1 MIRSIRSRE
10 NRIEDPTQSLA
21 LKLQALGGKAEI
33 LHASDYFDRVREV
46 HKHALTLI
54 ENATGIVGLDT
65 EKEKAVIN
73 WAHTW
78 AFAGDYISAATIYD
92 QVINHPYISEEM
104 KPQII
109 MWKVNSLKQ
118 LFMEHGEEEEF
129 LPEETAVLVHELNRL
144 VNNYSKTDPA
154 IEARVQVAEL
164 VKDSTPEMAKQYL
177 GDAVA
182 MYENYIKEPP
192 DEEYPV
198 WAMLKIAEAYIR
210 TEQHDQAKK
219 AAERVLQAY
228 SKYPRVTQEAQG
240 MLAYIRR
247 QEMEAQQ
254 RAAQEAVSA
263 TGTVSA
269 TESIQTAS
277 PAPET
282 ATGTQ

>member
-1 MIRSIRSRE
+1 M
-10 NRIEDPTQSLA
+10 
-21 LKLQALGGKAEI
+21 
-33 LHASDYFDRVREV
+33 
-46 HKHALTLI
+46 TLI

-118 LFMEHGEEEEF
+118 LFIEHGEEEEF

-164 VKDSTPEMAKQYL
+164 VKDSTPEMAKQYR
-177 GDAVA
+177 A
-182 MYENYIKEPP
+182 MRWRCMKTI
-192 DEEYPV
+192 
-198 WAMLKIAEAYIR
+198 LKSRRMRSIR
-210 TEQHDQAKK
+210 YGQC
-219 AAERVLQAY
+219 
-228 SKYPRVTQEAQG
+228 
-240 MLAYIRR
+240 
-247 QEMEAQQ
+247 
-254 RAAQEAVSA
+254 
-263 TGTVSA
+263 
-269 TESIQTAS
+269 
-277 PAPET
+277 
-282 ATGTQ
+282 